1 MMANVITGIRIL
13 VSAALLLC
21 PVFSPIFYAMYLIA
35 GLSDMADGIVAR
47 KTNSV
52 SEFGSRFDSIA
63 DFVFVSVCLIKILP
77 VMDIPIWLYV
87 WTAVITLIKIINI
100 ISGVAKQ
107 KRFAPVHTAMNK
119 VTGVLLFMLPLT
131 LSIVPLK
138 YSGIPICSVAT
149 FAAIQEGHFIRT
161 GKNIEGSIKH

>member
-21 PVFSPIFYAMYLIA
+21 SVFSPILYAMYLIA

-63 DFVFVSVCLIKILP
+63 DFVFA
-77 VMDIPIWLYV
+77 
-87 WTAVITLIKIINI
+87 AV
-100 ISGVAKQ
+100 
-107 KRFAPVHTAMNK
+107 
-119 VTGVLLFMLPLT
+119 
-131 LSIVPLK
+131 
-138 YSGIPICSVAT
+138 
-149 FAAIQEGHFIRT
+149 QEGHFIRT
-161 GKNIEGSIKH
+161 GKGIKT

>member
-1 MMANVITGIRIL
+1 MMANVITGLRIL

-63 DFVFVSVCLIKILP
+63 DFVFVAVCLIKILP
-77 VMDIPIWLYV
+77 VMDISIWLCV
-87 WTAVITLIKIINI
+87 WSAIIALIKIINI
-100 ISGVAKQ
+100 ISGYVMQ
-107 KRFAPVHTAMNK
+107 KRYVAVHTTMNK
-119 VTGVLLFMLPLT
+119 ATGVLLFMLPLT
-131 LSIVPLK
+131 LTIVPLN

-149 FAAIQEGHFIRT
+149 FAAVQEGHFIRP
-161 GKNIEGSIKH
+161 GKGIKT